1 MPNEKVLVI
10 DDDPDVL
17 QLAKE
22 CLAGAGYEV
31 LTVVDSSAAGQ
42 IARDERPDAIIVEV
56 DMPGTDG
63 RAICKAVKSEG
74 NLKHIPVIFIHE
86 KPTLDDKLAG
96 FGLGAQ
102 DYIAKPF
109 ETEELVARVDAAVRV
124 KVAMDRLRQR
134 NAKLESLAK
143 HVQTAVQHY
152 EQPRLQPGAT
162 SDTDASGKTAA
173 RLTRRELEILQ
184 LLAQGL
190 SNDVI
195 SRQLYI
201 SPTTTRNH
209 IQNILSKLGVHSKLE
224 AVAYAVRSGYVD
236 FVG

>member
-1 MPNEKVLVI
+1 
-10 DDDPDVL
+10 
-17 QLAKE
+17 
-22 CLAGAGYEV
+22 
-31 LTVVDSSAAGQ
+31 
-42 IARDERPDAIIVEV
+42 
-56 DMPGTDG
+56 MPGTDG

-201 SPTTTRNH
+201 S
-209 IQNILSKLGVHSKLE
+209 
-224 AVAYAVRSGYVD
+224 RSEERR
-236 FVG
+236 VGKECRSRWSPYH